1 MIDRVCFPLVVV
13 TLMAVSGFVE
23 GDGRVRIQAETGRV
37 EIEFYPSKHTVTIE
51 SFLKDVK
58 AKLRVP

>member
-1 MIDRVCFPLVVV
+1 
-13 TLMAVSGFVE
+13 MAVSGFVQ
-23 GDGRVRIQAETGRV
+23 GDGRVRTQTETGRV
-37 EIEFYPSKHTVTIE
+37 EIKFYPSKHTVTIE